1 MKVGDLVQINET
13 MKNKRLSYYMS
24 TNHSFEDIGIITE
37 VNEFMVIVYW
47 IQRGKQ
53 SPIAKPLLMRI
64 KTT

>member
-37 VNEFMVIVYW
+37 VNEFMVVVYW

-53 SPIAKPLLMRI
+53 SPIAKPLLMTI